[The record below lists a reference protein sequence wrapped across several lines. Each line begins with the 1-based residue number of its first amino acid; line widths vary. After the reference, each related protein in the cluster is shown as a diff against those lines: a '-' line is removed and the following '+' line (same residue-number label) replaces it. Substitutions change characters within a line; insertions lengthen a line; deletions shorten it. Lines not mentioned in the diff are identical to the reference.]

1 MTTTTPEKNYL
12 IGYHNRLC
20 ADGIKSMISDF
31 LPEVVVS
38 IERNGSH
45 MLSSIRSKS
54 YSLIIIDIEYP
65 GCDTIEYLSEIKK
78 AGKHAKVLLIS
89 DLIQNGMLVDILNT
103 GVEGYILHTC
113 NMDDLETAISK
124 IMGNEHYICTSIT
137 TQVLQNMKISSRQS
151 QNILMTAREKEI
163 LSYLIKMYSNKSI
176 AEKLNIS
183 ELTVKTHR
191 KNLMKKFGSKNLL
204 ALVRYACRENLIS
217 GDDDEFCRG
226 CPHRFCFNYN

>member
-65 GCDTIEYLSEIKK
+65 GCDTIEYL
-78 AGKHAKVLLIS
+78 
-89 DLIQNGMLVDILNT
+89 
-103 GVEGYILHTC
+103 
-113 NMDDLETAISK
+113 
-124 IMGNEHYICTSIT
+124 
-137 TQVLQNMKISSRQS
+137 
-151 QNILMTAREKEI
+151 
-163 LSYLIKMYSNKSI
+163 
-176 AEKLNIS
+176 
-183 ELTVKTHR
+183 
-191 KNLMKKFGSKNLL
+191 
-204 ALVRYACRENLIS
+204 
-217 GDDDEFCRG
+217 
-226 CPHRFCFNYN
+226 